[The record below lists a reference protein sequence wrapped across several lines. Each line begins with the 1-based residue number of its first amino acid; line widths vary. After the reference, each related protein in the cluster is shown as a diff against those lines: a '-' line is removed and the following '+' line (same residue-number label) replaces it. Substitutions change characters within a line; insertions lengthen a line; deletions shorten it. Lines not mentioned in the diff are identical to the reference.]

1 MCRLDCVDSHTSN
14 MDNRTGNVESYT
26 SNFYCHTDNVD
37 IPNIDSHTL
46 NMFKC

>member
-26 SNFYCHTDNVD
+26 SNFYCHTDNFD